1 MNSAP
6 MERVGKSRRAIFE
19 EVEEQ
24 VLRPLP
30 ERRWE
35 WVDWKTRKVHPDG
48 HIAVNRN
55 FYSVPGRYVGKTL
68 TVAIGEQTLNMY
80 AAPNGLAIATHLLV
94 EGRGQYCTN
103 EDHLSFSHRMYA
115 GMRLGSYGEY
125 LLDRMGAIGPA
136 ARAWAV
142 QAYVSRDFEQQ
153 AYRAV
158 LGVASLKK
166 TYGSLKVER
175 ACKIAKSEQRY
186 SSGYIRHLL
195 KVEARQE
202 KRSGPEPIRPH
213 KNIRGSSYYDEEEKE

>member
-68 TVAIGEQTLNMY
+68 TVAIGEQTLNM
-80 AAPNGLAIATHLLV
+80 
-94 EGRGQYCTN
+94 
-103 EDHLSFSHRMYA
+103 
-115 GMRLGSYGEY
+115 
-125 LLDRMGAIGPA
+125 
-136 ARAWAV
+136 
-142 QAYVSRDFEQQ
+142 
-153 AYRAV
+153 
-158 LGVASLKK
+158 
-166 TYGSLKVER
+166 
-175 ACKIAKSEQRY
+175 
-186 SSGYIRHLL
+186 
-195 KVEARQE
+195 
-202 KRSGPEPIRPH
+202 
-213 KNIRGSSYYDEEEKE
+213 